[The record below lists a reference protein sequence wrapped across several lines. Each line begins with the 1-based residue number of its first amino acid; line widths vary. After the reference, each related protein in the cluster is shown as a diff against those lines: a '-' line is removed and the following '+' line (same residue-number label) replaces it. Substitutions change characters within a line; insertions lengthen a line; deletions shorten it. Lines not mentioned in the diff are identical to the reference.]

1 MTCFQ
6 ICMAS
11 ASNYSEAL
19 ATTSRQTN
27 KNEIQHDL
35 DIHLNTYSVSETIQ
49 SMCFYSLPIKVR
61 LRAHMHFQSGVP
73 PTIDDAMVLKTISS
87 GL

>member
-6 ICMAS
+6 ICMTS

-35 DIHLNTYSVSETIQ
+35 DIHLNTYSVSETINQ
-49 SMCFYSLPIKVR
+49 CVFIPY
-61 LRAHMHFQSGVP
+61 Q
-73 PTIDDAMVLKTISS
+73 LKF
-87 GL
+87 G